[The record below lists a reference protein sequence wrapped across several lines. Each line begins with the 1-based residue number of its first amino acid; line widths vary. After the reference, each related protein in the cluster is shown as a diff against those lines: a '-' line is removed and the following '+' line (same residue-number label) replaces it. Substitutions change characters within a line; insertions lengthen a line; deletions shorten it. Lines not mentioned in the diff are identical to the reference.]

1 MPRRELVVAEPSGN
15 VTVAAPTLLALV
27 RAALREVPGITGL
40 AELPRHDRGAE
51 AAVGPGAALIIGA
64 AGVIVDC
71 AVIAAPGAR
80 LVQLATTAQAAVT
93 AALSQLAG
101 IQVVEVNISIE
112 DIAPATLVR
121 KTRDHG

>member
-1 MPRRELVVAEPSGN
+1 MAEPSGN

-40 AELPRHDRGAE
+40 AEAPHHNGGAE
-51 AAVGPGAALIIGA
+51 AAVGPGAALTFGA
-64 AGVIVDC
+64 AGVTVDC

-80 LVQLATTAQAAVT
+80 LVQLAATAQAAVA

-101 IQVVEVNISIE
+101 VQVIEVNISIE